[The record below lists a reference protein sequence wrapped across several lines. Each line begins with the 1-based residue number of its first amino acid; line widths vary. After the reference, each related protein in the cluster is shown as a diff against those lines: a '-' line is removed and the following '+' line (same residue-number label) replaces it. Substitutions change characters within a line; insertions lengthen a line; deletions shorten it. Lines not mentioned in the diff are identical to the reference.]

1 MARAGDSPTVD
12 NRRAK
17 FQYFIEEKFEAGIVL
32 EGSEVK
38 AIRAGKAN
46 LADSLVRVRRG
57 QAYLV
62 GCHIGPYENAGPFNH
77 EARRDRK
84 LLLHKREI
92 ERLGGRVREKGYTLV
107 CTKLYFKN
115 GRVKAEVALAKGKKA
130 HDKRSVIRE
139 RHEKKEMERAIKAH
153 R

>member
-1 MARAGDSPTVD
+1 MARGSDSPTVE

-17 FQYFIEEKFEAGIVL
+17 FQYFIEEKFEAGLVL

-38 AIRAGKAN
+38 AIRTGKAS
-46 LADSLVRVRRG
+46 LADSLVRIRRG

-62 GCHIGPYENAGPFNH
+62 GCHIGPYVNAGPFNH

-107 CTKLYFKN
+107 VTRLYFKE
-115 GRVKAEVALAKGKKA
+115 GRVKAEVALARGKKA

-139 RHEKKEMERAIKAH
+139 RQVKKEMERAIKSH